1 MFCLVRNAFSIHLAS
16 SKSYLYLCKSHQP
29 LLRQNLLKKIVRS
42 PVRCFQYA
50 DKTKQNQDAG
60 VSTTSIVPYLKL
72 MRLDKPIGSWLLFW
86 PCGWSISMAA
96 APGCLPDL
104 HTLALFGLGAI
115 IMRGAG
121 CTINDL
127 WDKDIDSKVS
137 RTKDRPLVNG
147 SISTTDAI
155 IFLAG
160 QLGAGLLILVQLN
173 LYTILLGSTSLLFVT
188 LYPLMKRWTHWAQ
201 LCLGMT
207 FNYGALMGYSAVTG
221 CVDWSLCLPLYLSG
235 ICWTIVYDTIYA
247 HQDRKEDVALGLKST
262 AILFGDKT
270 KLYLSGFGGIMMSS
284 LVTCGMLS
292 AQTWPYF
299 LSLSLVGTHLASQIY
314 QLDIGNREDC
324 GKTFVSNKYIGLI
337 LMSGIVLGNLMKS
350 EKNKQNTINVES
362 AAAEFIKQKQPS

>member
-1 MFCLVRNAFSIHLAS
+1 MFCLVRNALRIHLAS

-104 HTLALFGLGAI
+104 HTLAFFGLGAI

-247 HQDRKEDVALGLKST
+247 HQATERIVAKR
-262 AILFGDKT
+262 LF
-270 KLYLSGFGGIMMSS
+270 
-284 LVTCGMLS
+284 
-292 AQTWPYF
+292 QTNT
-299 LSLSLVGTHLASQIY
+299 S
-314 QLDIGNREDC
+314 
-324 GKTFVSNKYIGLI
+324 VS
-337 LMSGIVLGNLMKS
+337 
-350 EKNKQNTINVES
+350 
-362 AAAEFIKQKQPS
+362 F